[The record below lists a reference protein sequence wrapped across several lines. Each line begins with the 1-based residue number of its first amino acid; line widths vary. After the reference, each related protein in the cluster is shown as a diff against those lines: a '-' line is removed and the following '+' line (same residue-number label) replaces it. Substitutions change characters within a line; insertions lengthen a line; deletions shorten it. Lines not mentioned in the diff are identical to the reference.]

1 MSETSG
7 TRGWSGWR
15 TVLWLGVVSL
25 LVDLVYEGARSITGP
40 YLASLGASALT
51 VGLVTGAGEAAALG
65 FRLFSGPAAD
75 RSGRYWRWMVV
86 GYTLTAVCVPL
97 MALAPAL
104 GAAGLAFA
112 AAMVLLERTGKA
124 IRSPAKSVLLAVAAR
139 NVGRGRGFGVH
150 KALDQTGAF
159 FGPLLV
165 AAVIALTAHQWAGLL
180 VLAIPGAIALGVL
193 AWMHRYVGDPHREP
207 VPAEVELERLPR
219 SFYVYAVACALTTV
233 GLMTFGVI
241 SFHLVNEHLVGAA
254 VVPVVY
260 AAAMGAEAV
269 ASLGTGFAY
278 DRVGGGTLLLLP
290 LAVAGVPALVFSDRV
305 GVAVAGV
312 LLWGGATGVQDSTVK
327 ALVAD
332 LVPVSRL
339 GTAYGAFAAFQ
350 AVAALAGG
358 ALAGLLYDAHQGL
371 LIGGI
376 AAAQVVALM
385 LLAGVLYR
393 SRRDRGTFA

>member
-1 MSETSG
+1 MP
-7 TRGWSGWR
+7 R
-15 TVLWLGVVSL
+15 
-25 LVDLVYEGARSITGP
+25 
-40 YLASLGASALT
+40 
-51 VGLVTGAGEAAALG
+51 
-65 FRLFSGPAAD
+65 
-75 RSGRYWRWMVV
+75 
-86 GYTLTAVCVPL
+86 
-97 MALAPAL
+97 
-104 GAAGLAFA
+104 
-112 AAMVLLERTGKA
+112 
-124 IRSPAKSVLLAVAAR
+124 
-139 NVGRGRGFGVH
+139 
-150 KALDQTGAF
+150 
-159 FGPLLV
+159 
-165 AAVIALTAHQWAGLL
+165 VIALTTHQWAGLL

-290 LAVAGVPALVFSDRV
+290 LAVAGVPVLVFSDRV

-393 SRRDRGTFA
+393 SRRDRRDVRMTRLG